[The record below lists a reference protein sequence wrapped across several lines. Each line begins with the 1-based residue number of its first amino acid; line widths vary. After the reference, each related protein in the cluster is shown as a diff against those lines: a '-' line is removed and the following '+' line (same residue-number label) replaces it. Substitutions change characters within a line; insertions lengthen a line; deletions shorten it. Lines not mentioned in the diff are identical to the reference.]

1 MFLLV
6 KVSGHLAADASVVRA
21 ELYLEPPKNPTS
33 EASGVSKAALYR
45 LTAGT
50 PAMQNASPLEQFGN
64 TV

>member
-21 ELYLEPPKNPTS
+21 ELYLEPPKNP
-33 EASGVSKAALYR
+33 GVSKATLYR